1 MEPVFWF
8 LLRRMLPKTKD
19 LNTRERLLLF
29 IASLWLARKSKIR
42 ALPFDVKMF
51 KKEIVEV

>member
-1 MEPVFWF
+1 MEPAFWF

-42 ALPFDVKMF
+42 ALLFDVKMF